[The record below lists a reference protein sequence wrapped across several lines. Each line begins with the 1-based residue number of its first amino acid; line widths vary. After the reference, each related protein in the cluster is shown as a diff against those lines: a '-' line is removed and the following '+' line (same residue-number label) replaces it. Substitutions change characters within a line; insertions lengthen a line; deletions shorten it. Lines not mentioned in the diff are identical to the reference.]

1 MSKISAFNFF
11 FNKIDL
17 YGLSFPLRYN
27 AHHKFNTLCGKT
39 LSILTILCTTI
50 VVILFLIQ
58 NFSRN
63 NMTIIH
69 NSEQLYE
76 KKILNF
82 SRLPFLIGFINYG
95 GRPVMID
102 PKYVSITLDKN
113 DHYPEINKEGIMLLR
128 RESTPIQLEYCDLN
142 KHFNNDSDVI
152 QMIKN
157 FEYQN
162 YLCVVPGQNLSIA
175 GRFGDS
181 IHGYDMLE
189 IHLIKCDNKTNN
201 NNCVSTDELNR
212 FYTNSYMSIL
222 YLNEA
227 LEHHDKFN
235 PIRKSFR
242 SEVFTVVSNSVKRYY
257 YYFAPAEYISNNG
270 YFFNVFQK
278 YEFFEYEK
286 TQIDFVDEEDQ
297 SFYSNETLIEVCF
310 SSVDKFVKVE
320 RTYPKI
326 QDSLGNIGGWIRIIL
341 IICQLISDYFSEKIF
356 LIDII
361 NKISNLTE
369 KENLYSNETKNDDRN
384 YKNNFNKNIHNNF
397 NYNDIN
403 NNKNNDNEKIKNN
416 NFMAESNSRNK
427 IFLSRNS
434 NKGFNIK
441 EFHFNSKIENL
452 NKNQITNED
461 LIKFSSKRR
470 KIQISLLDYILP
482 FWVMK
487 KSDKFSFILFYKNFI
502 YKDISLEVLI
512 PIIERLYKLNIFGES
527 SNNFFSKVSKTFI
540 DQTTSK
546 NLHPIHKT

>member
-1 MSKISAFNFF
+1 
-11 FNKIDL
+11 
-17 YGLSFPLRYN
+17 
-27 AHHKFNTLCGKT
+27 
-39 LSILTILCTTI
+39 
-50 VVILFLIQ
+50 
-58 NFSRN
+58 
-63 NMTIIH
+63 
-69 NSEQLYE
+69 
-76 KKILNF
+76 
-82 SRLPFLIGFINYG
+82 
-95 GRPVMID
+95 MID

-369 KENLYSNETKNDDRN
+369 RENLYSNETKNDDRN

-416 NFMAESNSRNK
+416 NFMADSNSRNK

-461 LIKFSSKRR
+461 LIKFSKRR

-540 DQTTSK
+540 EQTASK